1 MRSGKT
7 LLFALA
13 VLLLCSLF
21 ATMMSTHYV
30 AEGFAPND
38 PTTAALTP
46 AQIQAQLETLQKAN
60 STAATPMTPIQM
72 AKMQQN
78 QANIQALPP
87 GMQPAFPPEFLAKNN
102 ITDPIGSPLNPS
114 NDQMRV
120 VTDFYNN
127 NPTKKPP
134 ASLSLR
140 DQLMFNVS
148 VLPLDQLTAFKN
160 LGQVAATNAN
170 MANNPLVMMNAP
182 MPMPS
187 TGGPMSMPVEVAPDA
202 PTTSWSRNG
211 VQIVTNVPQKCTPF
225 VQQTMEADGNYF
237 GARVPAGI
245 PQNAMSFPPASY
257 SYTGPPTATSFV
269 PGSAAYAGPPLS
281 TSFVP
286 ESATFKPTLIQTP
299 IPTPIPTPIQPA
311 ATKPPPLTIAQQPFV
326 PSSTPITR

>member
-1 MRSGKT
+1 
-7 LLFALA
+7 
-13 VLLLCSLF
+13 
-21 ATMMSTHYV
+21 MMSTHHV
-30 AEGFAPND
+30 AEGFAPGD

-46 AQIQAQLETLQKAN
+46 AQIQAQLATFQQAN

-72 AKMQQN
+72 AKITA
-78 QANIQALPP
+78 ANIQALPP

-120 VTDFYNN
+120 VTEFYNN

-170 MANNPLVMMNAP
+170 IANNSLVMMNAPIPMPSTGGP

-269 PGSAAYAGPPLS
+269 PGSA
-281 TSFVP
+281 
-286 ESATFKPTLIQTP
+286 TFAPTPIPAQ
-299 IPTPIPTPIQPA
+299 IPTPIPAPIQPA
-311 ATKPPPLTIAQQPFV
+311 ATKPPPLTIAPRPLI

>member
-13 VLLLCSLF
+13 VLFLCSLF
-21 ATMMSTHYV
+21 ATMMSTHHV
-30 AEGFAPND
+30 AEGFAPGD

-46 AQIQAQLETLQKAN
+46 AQLATLQQAN

-78 QANIQALPP
+78 QANIQAVPP
-87 GMQPAFPPEFLAKNN
+87 GVQPAFPPEFLAKNN

-120 VTDFYNN
+120 VTEFYNN

-170 MANNPLVMMNAP
+170 MANNSLVMMNAP
-182 MPMPS
+182 PMPPMGGSMPVPPMGGSMPMPS
-187 TGGPMSMPVEVAPDA
+187 MGGPMQMPVEVAPDA

-257 SYTGPPTATSFV
+257 SYVGPPQ
-269 PGSAAYAGPPLS
+269 

-286 ESATFKPTLIQTP
+286 ESATFA
-299 IPTPIPTPIQPA
+299 PTPIPMPIQPA

>member
-13 VLLLCSLF
+13 VLFLCSLF
-21 ATMMSTHYV
+21 ATMMSTHHV
-30 AEGFAPND
+30 AEGFAPGD

-46 AQIQAQLETLQKAN
+46 AQIQAQLATFQKAN

-72 AKMQQN
+72 
-78 QANIQALPP
+78 ANIQALPP

-134 ASLSLR
+134 TSLSFR
-140 DQLMFNVS
+140 DQMMFNVS

-160 LGQVAATNAN
+160 LGQVAATNTN
-170 MANNPLVMMNAP
+170 IANNSLVMMNAPIPMPSTGGPMPMPSTGGP

-237 GARVPAGI
+237 GTRVPAGI

-257 SYTGPPTATSFV
+257 SYTGLPTATSVV
-269 PGSAAYAGPPLS
+269 PGSA
-281 TSFVP
+281 
-286 ESATFKPTLIQTP
+286 TFA
-299 IPTPIPTPIQPA
+299 PTPIPMSIPIATAGNSPSFKLPPQIQVGPA
-311 ATKPPPLTIAQQPFV
+311 TAA
-326 PSSTPITR
+326 SPIPMR